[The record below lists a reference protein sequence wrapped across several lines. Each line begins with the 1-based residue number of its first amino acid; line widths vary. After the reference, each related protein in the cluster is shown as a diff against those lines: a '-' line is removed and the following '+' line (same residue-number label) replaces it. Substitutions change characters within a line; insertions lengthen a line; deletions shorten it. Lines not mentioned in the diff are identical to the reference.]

1 MSAILLLL
9 IVSLSVA
16 SLFLGAFIWGVKHHQ
31 FDDGYAP
38 PRRILFDDQPVE
50 NIPGNSA
57 NEHKIQSRSIN
68 QNRSHAN

>member
-16 SLFLGAFIWGVKHHQ
+16 TLFLGAFIWGVKHHQ
-31 FDDGYAP
+31 FDDGYSP
-38 PRRILFDDQPVE
+38 PRRILFDDQPAE
-50 NIPGNSA
+50 NIPDQPV
-57 NEHKIQSRSIN
+57 NEPKIQSRTIN